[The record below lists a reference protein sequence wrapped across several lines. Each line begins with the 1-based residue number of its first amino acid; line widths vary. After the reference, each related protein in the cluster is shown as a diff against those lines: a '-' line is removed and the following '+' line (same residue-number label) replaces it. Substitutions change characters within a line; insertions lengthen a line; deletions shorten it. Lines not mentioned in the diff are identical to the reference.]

1 MAAIITDVLRK
12 QLLQQVLDDIQD
24 SSSGNY
30 YYVGIGRSE
39 PWNDSDIAPTPKNTT
54 QEIRNAKLSLQSI
67 KAVLDYSFV
76 SPRSDWSYGAIY
88 SAYNDGVVGH
98 PINPYYVLTNE
109 NQVYICLQQART
121 AEGRASPSTVQ
132 PTGTLEDPF
141 YTADGYVWKFLFSI
155 GALNASKFLAGNYLP
170 TRLITE
176 TDSASPASDIE
187 QEGIQNAA
195 VAKQIVGFE
204 ITEGGTGYE
213 NIPTVTVVGNGAGA
227 RGTATINGGAVT
239 KIEIHESDGEP
250 VFGSGYD
257 WANVVIDPAPSGET
271 DAKARPIF
279 GPKNGFGADPRDDLR
294 STAVL
299 LNAKPNGAE
308 DGDFIITNDFRQ
320 VMLIKNPLVPQTDS
334 AYTDLTGRAVRKL
347 ALGSITT
354 AFTVGNTIKGSTSL
368 AQAIIDD
375 KDSANL
381 WFHQTE
387 ETGFTLFTEGEQ
399 ITETNGDGD
408 GVLKAASFDGDSIA
422 YNEGDVTFIG
432 GEVLYID
439 NRAAITRSAEQT
451 EDIKVVIQ
459 L

>member
-12 QLLQQVLDDIQD
+12 QLLQQVLDDIED
-24 SSSGNY
+24 SASGNY
-30 YYVGIGRSE
+30 YYIGIGRSE
-39 PWNDSDIAPTPKNTT
+39 IWNDSDIAPTPKNTL
-54 QEIRNAKLSLQSI
+54 QDIRNAKLSLQSI
-67 KAVLDYSFV
+67 KSVLDYSFV
-76 SPRSDWSYGAIY
+76 SPRVDWSFGAIY
-88 SAYNDGVVGH
+88 SPYNDGVAGN
-98 PINPYYVLTNE
+98 PINSYYVLTNE

-132 PTGTLEDPF
+132 PTGTLEEPF
-141 YTADGYVWKFLFSI
+141 RTTDGYIWKFLFSI

-187 QEGIQNAA
+187 QEGIQDAA

-213 NIPTVTVVGNGAGA
+213 NIPDVTVIGNGIRA
-227 RGTATINGGAVT
+227 RGVATINGGAVT
-239 KIEIHESDGEP
+239 KIEVPDSDGEP
-250 VFGSGYD
+250 VFGRDYD
-257 WANVVIDPAPSGET
+257 WANVVIEASPEGET
-271 DAKARPIF
+271 NAKARPIF

-299 LNAKPNGAE
+299 LNVKPNGDE

-320 VMLIKNPLVPQTDS
+320 VMLIKNPVVPGTDS
-334 AYTDLTGRAVRKL
+334 AYEDLTGRAVRRL
-347 ALGSITT
+347 RLNTIST

-375 KDSANL
+375 KDSASL

-387 ETGFTLFTEGEQ
+387 ETGFTQFSEGEQ

-408 GVLKAASFDGDSIA
+408 GVLKPTGYDTDGVA
-422 YNEGDVTFIG
+422 YDEEDVTFIG